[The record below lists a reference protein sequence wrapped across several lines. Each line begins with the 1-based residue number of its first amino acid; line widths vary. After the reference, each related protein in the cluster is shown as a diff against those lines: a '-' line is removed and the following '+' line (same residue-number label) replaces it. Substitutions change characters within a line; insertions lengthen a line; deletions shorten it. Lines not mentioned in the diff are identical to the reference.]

1 MGPISMKSHYRA
13 VVIGG
18 GVVGCSVLYHLAK
31 AGWSDVLL
39 IERSELTSGSSWHA
53 AGGFHTLNG
62 DPNVAR
68 LQAYTVS
75 LYKELEE
82 ISGQSCSLHLTGGVM
97 MADSPERMDFLRL
110 AHAKGRYL
118 GMDTELITPSEAR
131 AMFPLMDETKFVG
144 AMWDPVEGHL
154 DPSGTTHA
162 YAKAAR
168 KLGAEIVLR
177 NRVTELTQA
186 TDGTWNVVTEQGTV
200 KAEHVVNCGGLWARE
215 IGRMVGLEL
224 PLLAMEHMYLLT
236 EPMPAVEEFNAATGR
251 EMVGVL
257 DFKGEIYTR
266 QERNGVLLGTYEKAC
281 KPWSPVETPWDFGH
295 ELLAPDLDRISPS
308 LEIGFEHFPGIAN
321 AGIKQV
327 INGPFTFAP
336 DGNPLVGPVQGLTNF
351 WCACAVMAGFSQ
363 GGGVGLALSNWMVNG
378 EPGFDV
384 WGMDVA
390 RFGEWA
396 TLRYTN
402 AKVRENYSRRFSIR
416 FPNEELPAARPAQT
430 TPLYDTMR
438 AQGAVMGDSWGLE
451 TPLWFAP
458 EGVEAKDVVSFHRS
472 NDFEHVGNE
481 VRATR
486 ERVGVT
492 EIANFAKYEIRGSGS
507 ADFLNRLMTNRMPK
521 PGRLVL
527 TPMLN
532 EAGKLIGD
540 FTVANMGPGAGED
553 RFMIWGSSAA
563 QKYHMRWFEQH
574 LPKDGTVRIHR
585 FDQTLVGL
593 SIAGPK
599 SQEVLAGLCDEDVST
614 SAFRFMDV
622 REMAVAGAPCI
633 VNRISYTGDLGY
645 EIWMQPAYERLVYS
659 AIKEAGEKHGI
670 VDFGMRALLSM
681 RLEKNF
687 PTWFRELRPIY
698 GPFEGAMERFVKL
711 EKNEFIGR
719 DAAARENA
727 AGPKLRRVSFIV
739 DALDADVM
747 GDEPIWARIGDR
759 DFGTVEQPH
768 GYGAPRFGADGA
780 DVGAPTSPLWGGRTE
795 GSGGGASAGSADTSP
810 PTPALR
816 ADPPHEGEGKDSFC
830 IRGIRD
836 GEWAVVGWV
845 TSGGYA
851 HWVQKSVA
859 QGYVPAEL
867 AGDESAGLF
876 EIEILG
882 QRRPARINIEPPFDP
897 TGDRM
902 RA

>member
-1 MGPISMKSHYRA
+1 MKSHAKA

-31 AGWSDVLL
+31 AGWTDVML

-62 DPNVAR
+62 DPNVAK
-68 LQAYTVS
+68 LQAYTVQ

-97 MADSPERMDFLRL
+97 LADTPERMDFLRL

-118 GMDTELITPSEAR
+118 SMDTELITPSEAK
-131 AMFPLMDETKFVG
+131 AMFPLMDETNFVG

-162 YAKAAR
+162 YAKAA
-168 KLGAEIVLR
+168 KTLGAEIVLR
-177 NRVTELTQA
+177 NPVIELAQEA
-186 TDGTWNVVTEQGTV
+186 DGTWNVVTKNGTV

-215 IGRMVGLEL
+215 VGRMVGVEL

-236 EPMPAVEEFNAATGR
+236 EPMPEVEEFNARTGR

-281 KPWSPVETPWDFGH
+281 KPWSPVNTPWDFGH
-295 ELLAPDLDRISPS
+295 ELLQPDLDRIAPS
-308 LEIGFEHFPGIAN
+308 LEIGFKHFPGIEK
-321 AGIKQV
+321 AGIKQI

-378 EPGFDV
+378 DPGFDV

-396 TLRYTN
+396 SLRYTN

-430 TPLYDTMR
+430 TPLYDVMVR
-438 AQGAVMGDSWGLE
+438 DNKAVMGDSWGLE

-458 EGVEAKDVVSFHRS
+458 KGTEAKDVVSFHRS
-472 NDFEHVGNE
+472 NDFEHIGAE

-492 EIANFAKYEIRGSGS
+492 EIANFAKYEVAGTG
-507 ADFLNRLMTNRMPK
+507 AEEFLNRLMTNRMPK
-521 PGRLVL
+521 TGRIVL

-532 EAGKLIGD
+532 EFGKLIGD
-540 FTVANMGPGAGED
+540 FTIAKADDD
-553 RFMIWGSSAA
+553 RFMVWGSSAA
-563 QKYHMRWFEQH
+563 QKYHMRWFEKH
-574 LPKDGTVRIHR
+574 LPNDRSVRIIR

-593 SIAGPK
+593 SIAGPRSRDLLQK
-599 SQEVLAGLCDEDVST
+599 LVDVDVSNA
-614 SAFRFMDV
+614 AFKFMDF
-622 REMAVAGAPCI
+622 REMAVAGAPCM

-645 EIWMQPAYERLVYS
+645 EIWMEPAYQRLVYE
-659 AIKEAGEKHGI
+659 AIKREGAEFGI

-698 GPFEGAMERFVKL
+698 GPFEGAMDRFIKL
-711 EKNEFIGR
+711 EKNDFIGR
-719 DAAARENA
+719 EAAAKEQA
-727 AGPKLRRVSFIV
+727 DGSKLRRVSFTV
-739 DALDADVM
+739 DALDADVT
-747 GDEPIWARIGDR
+747 GDEPIWAKVNGQ
-759 DFGTVEQPH
+759 DFGTVGEPH
-768 GYGAPRFGADGA
+768 GYGAPRFDADGK
-780 DVGAPTSPLWGGRTE
+780 DVR
-795 GSGGGASAGSADTSP
+795 GSQAATDASAV
-810 PTPALR
+810 
-816 ADPPHEGEGKDSFC
+816 
-830 IRGIRD
+830 RGIHD
-836 GEWAVVGWV
+836 GEWSVVGWV

-851 HWVQKSVA
+851 HFVEKSMA
-859 QGYVPAEL
+859 QGYVPAALSED
-867 AGDESAGLF
+867 ASDGMF

-882 QRRPARINIEPPFDP
+882 HRRPARIAVEPPFDP
-897 TGDRM
+897 LGEKM
-902 RA
+902 RG

>member
-1 MGPISMKSHYRA
+1 MKSHVKA

-31 AGWSDVLL
+31 AGWTDIML

-62 DPNVAR
+62 DPNVAK
-68 LQAYTVS
+68 LQAYTVQ
-75 LYKELEE
+75 LYKEIEE
-82 ISGQSCSLHLTGGVM
+82 LSGQSCSLHLTGGVM
-97 MADSPERMDFLRL
+97 MADTPERMDFLRL

-118 GMDTELITPSEAR
+118 GMDTELITPSEAK
-131 AMFPLMDETKFVG
+131 AMFPLIDEKNFVG

-177 NRVTELTQA
+177 NRVVELTQEA
-186 TDGTWNVVTEQGTV
+186 DGTWNVVTEQGTV

-215 IGRMVGLEL
+215 IGRMVGVEL
-224 PLLAMEHMYLLT
+224 PVLAMEHMYLLT
-236 EPMPAVEEFNAATGR
+236 EPMPEVEEFNRSTGR
-251 EMVGVL
+251 EMIGVL

-266 QERNGVLLGTYEKAC
+266 QERNGILLGTYEKAC
-281 KPWSPVETPWDFGH
+281 KPWSPVNTPWDFGH
-295 ELLAPDLDRISPS
+295 ELLPPDIDRIAPS
-308 LEIGFEHFPGIAN
+308 LEIGFKHFPGIEK
-321 AGIKQV
+321 AGIKQI
-327 INGPFTFAP
+327 INGPFTFAL

-363 GGGVGLALSNWMVNG
+363 GGGVGLALSNWMVHG
-378 EPGFDV
+378 DPGFDV

-430 TPLYDTMR
+430 TPLYDTML
-438 AQGAVMGDSWGLE
+438 ANNAVMGDSWGLE

-458 EGVEAKDVVSFHRS
+458 KGTEPKDIVSFHRS
-472 NDFEHVGNE
+472 NDFGPIGEE

-492 EIANFAKYEIRGSGS
+492 EIANFAKYEVSGPG
-507 ADFLNRLMTNRMPK
+507 AEDFLNRLMTNRMPK
-521 PGRLVL
+521 TGRIVL
-527 TPMLN
+527 TPMVN
-532 EAGKLIGD
+532 EFGRLIGD
-540 FTVANMGPGAGED
+540 FTIAKTGED

-563 QKYHMRWFEQH
+563 QKYHMRWFEKH
-574 LPKDGTVRIHR
+574 LPKDGSVRIHR

-593 SIAGPK
+593 SIAGPSARDLLQK
-599 SQEVLAGLCDEDVST
+599 LVDVDVST
-614 SAFRFMDV
+614 KAFRFMDF
-622 REMAVAGAPCI
+622 REMAVGGAPCM
-633 VNRISYTGDLGY
+633 VNRITYTGDLGY
-645 EIWMQPAYERLVYS
+645 EIWMAPAYQRLVYK
-659 AIKEAGEKHGI
+659 AIKEAGEEFGL

-698 GPFEGAMERFVKL
+698 GPFEGSMDRFIRL
-711 EKNEFIGR
+711 EKNDFIGR
-719 DAAARENA
+719 EAAAREQA
-727 AGPKLRRVSFIV
+727 QGPKLRRVSFIV
-739 DALDADVM
+739 DAADADVM
-747 GDEPIWARIGDR
+747 GDEPIWAKVSKDY
-759 DFGTVEQPH
+759 GTVEKPH
-768 GYGAPRFGADGA
+768 GYGAPRFDETGKE
-780 DVGAPTSPLWGGRTE
+780 VR
-795 GSGGGASAGSADTSP
+795 GSEAAEGASAV
-810 PTPALR
+810 
-816 ADPPHEGEGKDSFC
+816 
-830 IRGIRD
+830 RGIVD
-836 GEWAVVGWV
+836 GEWRVVGWV

-851 HWVQKSVA
+851 HYVQKSMA
-859 QGYVPAEL
+859 QGYVPAAL
-867 AGDESAGLF
+867 AEDESAGLF

-882 QRRPARINIEPPFDP
+882 HRRPARINVEPPFDP
-897 TGDRM
+897 SGEKM
-902 RA
+902 RT

>member
-1 MGPISMKSHYRA
+1 MKSHAKA

-31 AGWSDVLL
+31 SGWTDIML

-62 DPNVAR
+62 DPNVAK
-68 LQAYTVS
+68 LQAYTVQ
-75 LYKELEE
+75 LYKEIEE

-97 MADSPERMDFLRL
+97 MADTPERMDFLRL

-118 GMDTELITPSEAR
+118 GMDTELITPSEAK
-131 AMFPLMDETKFVG
+131 AMFPLMDETNFVG

-177 NRVTELTQA
+177 NRVVELTQEV
-186 TDGTWNVVTEQGTV
+186 DGTWNVVTEQGTV

-215 IGRMVGLEL
+215 IGRMVGVEL
-224 PLLAMEHMYLLT
+224 PVLAMEHMYLLT
-236 EPMPAVEEFNAATGR
+236 EPMPEVEEFNKSTGR
-251 EMVGVL
+251 EMIGVL

-266 QERNGVLLGTYEKAC
+266 QERNGILLGTYEKAC
-281 KPWSPVETPWDFGH
+281 KPWSPVSTPWDFGH
-295 ELLAPDLDRISPS
+295 ELLQPDIDRIAPS
-308 LEIGFEHFPGIAN
+308 LEIGFKHFPGIEK
-321 AGIKQV
+321 AGIKQI
-327 INGPFTFAP
+327 INGPFTFAL

-363 GGGVGLALSNWMVNG
+363 GGGVGLALSNWMVHG
-378 EPGFDV
+378 DPGFDV

-430 TPLYDTMR
+430 TPLYDTML
-438 AQGAVMGDSWGLE
+438 ANNAVMGDSWGLE

-458 EGVEAKDVVSFHRS
+458 RGSEPKDVVSFHRS
-472 NDFEHVGNE
+472 NDFRPIGEE

-486 ERVGVT
+486 ARVGVT
-492 EIANFAKYEIRGSGS
+492 EIANFAKYEVSGPG
-507 ADFLNRLMTNRMPK
+507 AEDFLNRLMTNRMPK
-521 PGRLVL
+521 TGRIVL

-532 EAGKLIGD
+532 EFGRLIGD
-540 FTVANMGPGAGED
+540 FTIAKAGPRGGEE

-563 QKYHMRWFEQH
+563 QKYHMRWFEKH
-574 LPKDGTVRIHR
+574 LPKDGSIRIHR

-599 SQEVLAGLCDEDVST
+599 SRDLLQKLVDVDMST
-614 SAFRFMDV
+614 KAFRFMDF
-622 REMAVAGAPCI
+622 REMAVGGAPCM
-633 VNRISYTGDLGY
+633 VNRITYTGDLGY
-645 EIWMQPAYERLVYS
+645 EIWMAPAYQRLVYK
-659 AIKEAGEKHGI
+659 AIKEAGEEFGL

-698 GPFEGAMERFVKL
+698 GPFEGSMDRFIKL
-711 EKNEFIGR
+711 EKNDFIGR
-719 DAAARENA
+719 EAAAKEQA
-727 AGPKLRRVSFIV
+727 EGPKLRRVSFIV
-739 DALDADVM
+739 DAADADVM
-747 GDEPIWARIGDR
+747 GDEPIWAKVGGKDY
-759 DFGTVEQPH
+759 GTVEKPH
-768 GYGAPRFGADGA
+768 GYGAPRFDA
-780 DVGAPTSPLWGGRTE
+780 GGKEVR
-795 GSGGGASAGSADTSP
+795 GSNAAEGASAV
-810 PTPALR
+810 
-816 ADPPHEGEGKDSFC
+816 
-830 IRGIRD
+830 RGIVD
-836 GEWAVVGWV
+836 GDWRVVGWV

-851 HWVQKSVA
+851 HYVEKSMA
-859 QGYVPAEL
+859 QGYVPAAL
-867 AGDESAGLF
+867 AENESAGLF

-882 QRRPARINIEPPFDP
+882 HRRPARINVEPPFDP
-897 TGDRM
+897 SGEKM
-902 RA
+902 RT

>member
-1 MGPISMKSHYRA
+1 MKSHYRA
-13 VVIGG
+13 IVIGG

-97 MADSPERMDFLRL
+97 LADSPERMDFLRL

-118 GMDTELITPSEAR
+118 GMDTELITPSEAK

-168 KLGAEIVLR
+168 TLGAEIVLR
-177 NRVTELTQA
+177 NRVTELTQEA
-186 TDGTWNVVTEQGTV
+186 DGTWNVVTEQGTV
-200 KAEHVVNCGGLWARE
+200 QAEHVVNCGGLWARE
-215 IGRMVGLEL
+215 VGRMVGLEL

-236 EPMPAVEEFNAATGR
+236 EPMPAVEEFNARTGR

-281 KPWSPVETPWDFGH
+281 RPWSPVDTPWDFGH
-295 ELLAPDLDRISPS
+295 ELLAPDLERITPS

-378 EPGFDV
+378 DPGFDV

-396 TLRYTN
+396 SLRYTN

-430 TPLYDTMR
+430 TPLYDTML

-458 EGVEAKDVVSFHRS
+458 EGTEPRDVVSFHRS

-492 EIANFAKYEIRGSGS
+492 EIANFAKYQVAGPG
-507 ADFLNRLMTNRMPK
+507 AHGFLDRLMTNRMPK

-540 FTVANMGPGAGED
+540 FTIGNLGED

-563 QKYHMRWFEQH
+563 QKYHMRWFERH
-574 LPKDGTVRIHR
+574 LPDDGSVRLHR

-599 SQEVLAGLCDEDVST
+599 SQALLAELCDIDVST

-622 REMAVAGAPCI
+622 REMAVGGAPAI

-645 EIWMQPAYERLVYS
+645 EIWMQPAYERLVYA
-659 AIKEAGEKHGI
+659 AIRAAGEKYGI

-698 GPFEGAMERFVKL
+698 GPFEGGMDRFVKL
-711 EKNEFIGR
+711 EKNNFVGR
-719 DAAARENA
+719 EAAATEHA
-727 AGPKLRRVSFIV
+727 DGPKLRRVSFII
-739 DALDADVM
+739 DAIDADVM
-747 GDEPIWARIGDR
+747 GDEPIWARVGDQ
-759 DFGTVEQPH
+759 DFGTVENPH
-768 GYGAPRFGADGA
+768 GYGAPRFGPDGA
-780 DVGAPTSPLWGGRTE
+780 EIAHAPSSPLAGEVPAQRAE
-795 GSGGGASAGSADTSP
+795 GGGSAAP
-810 PTPALR
+810 
-816 ADPPHEGEGKDSFC
+816 DSSR
-830 IRGIRD
+830 IRGIRGGD
-836 GEWAVVGWV
+836 WAVVGWV

-851 HWVQKSVA
+851 HFVERSMA

-867 AGDESAGLF
+867 ATDESDGRF

-882 QRRPARINIEPPFDP
+882 QRRPARINVYPPFDP
-897 TGDRM
+897 SGERM
-902 RA
+902 RS

>member
-1 MGPISMKSHYRA
+1 MKSHVKA

-18 GVVGCSVLYHLAK
+18 GVVGCSVLYHLAR
-31 AGWSDVLL
+31 AGWTDIML

-62 DPNVAR
+62 DPNVAK
-68 LQAYTVS
+68 LQAYTVQ

-82 ISGQSCSLHLTGGVM
+82 LSGQSCSLHLTGGVM
-97 MADSPERMDFLRL
+97 LADTPERMDFLRL

-118 GMDTELITPSEAR
+118 GMDTELITPSEAK
-131 AMFPLMDETKFVG
+131 AMFPLMDETNFVG

-154 DPSGTTHA
+154 DPSGTTIA
-162 YAKAAR
+162 YSKAAR

-177 NRVTELTQA
+177 NRVVELTQDA
-186 TDGTWNVVTEQGTV
+186 DGTWNVITEQGTV
-200 KAEHVVNCGGLWARE
+200 KTEHVVNCGGLWARE
-215 IGRMVGLEL
+215 VGRMVGLEL

-236 EPMPAVEEFNAATGR
+236 EPMPEVEAFNRETGR

-266 QERNGVLLGTYEKAC
+266 QERNGILLGTYEKAC
-281 KPWSPVETPWDFGH
+281 KPWSPVNTPWDFGH
-295 ELLAPDLDRISPS
+295 ELLQPDIDRIAPS
-308 LEIGFEHFPGIAN
+308 LEIGFKHFPGIEK
-321 AGIKQV
+321 AGIKQI

-378 EPGFDV
+378 DPGFDV

-430 TPLYDTMR
+430 TPLYDVMV
-438 AQGAVMGDSWGLE
+438 ANNAVMGDSWGLE

-458 EGVEAKDVVSFHRS
+458 KGSDPKDIVSYHRS
-472 NDFEHVGNE
+472 NDFKHIGDE

-492 EIANFAKYEIRGSGS
+492 EIANFAKYEVAGPG
-507 ADFLNRLMTNRMPK
+507 AEDFLNRLMANRMPK
-521 PGRLVL
+521 TGRMVL

-532 EAGKLIGD
+532 QFGKLIGD
-540 FTVANMGPGAGED
+540 FTIAKPGEE

-563 QKYHMRWFEQH
+563 QKYHMRWFEGL
-574 LPKDGTVRIHR
+574 LPKDGSVRIHR

-593 SIAGPK
+593 SVAGPN
-599 SQEVLAGLCDEDVST
+599 SQALLQELVDEDVST
-614 SAFRFMDV
+614 KSFRFMDC
-622 REMAVAGAPCI
+622 REIAVGGAPCM
-633 VNRISYTGDLGY
+633 VNRITYTGDLGY
-645 EIWMQPAYERLVYS
+645 EIWMAPAYQRLVYA
-659 AIKEAGEKHGI
+659 AIKKAGDSFGI

-698 GPFEGAMERFVKL
+698 GPFEGAMERFVRM
-711 EKNEFIGR
+711 EKNDFIGR
-719 DAAARENA
+719 EAAAREQA
-727 AGPKLRRVSFIV
+727 VGPKLRRVSLIV
-739 DALDADVM
+739 DAADADVM
-747 GDEPIWARIGDR
+747 GDEPIWAKVNGR
-759 DFGTVEQPH
+759 DFGTVEKPH
-768 GYGAPRFGADGA
+768 GYGAPRFDAAGKE
-780 DVGAPTSPLWGGRTE
+780 VR
-795 GSGGGASAGSADTSP
+795 GSTAATGASAV
-810 PTPALR
+810 
-816 ADPPHEGEGKDSFC
+816 
-830 IRGIRD
+830 RGIHD
-836 GEWAVVGWV
+836 GAWSVVGWV

-851 HWVQKSVA
+851 HFVQKSLA

-867 AGDESAGLF
+867 SQDESEGLF

-882 QRRPARINIEPPFDP
+882 HRRPARINLEPLFDP
-897 TGDRM
+897 KGEKM
-902 RA
+902 RG

>member
-1 MGPISMKSHYRA
+1 MTSHAKA

-31 AGWSDVLL
+31 AGWTDIML

-62 DPNVAR
+62 DPNVAK
-68 LQAYTVS
+68 LQAYTVQ
-75 LYKELEE
+75 LYKEIEE

-97 MADSPERMDFLRL
+97 MADTRERMDFLRL

-118 GMDTELITPSEAR
+118 GMDTELITPSEAK
-131 AMFPLMDETKFVG
+131 AMFPLMDETNFVG

-177 NRVTELTQA
+177 NRVVELTQEV
-186 TDGTWNVVTEQGTV
+186 DGTWNVVTEQGTV

-215 IGRMVGLEL
+215 IGRMVGVEL
-224 PLLAMEHMYLLT
+224 PVLAMEHMYLLT
-236 EPMPAVEEFNAATGR
+236 EPMPEVEEFNTSTGR
-251 EMVGVL
+251 EMIGVM

-266 QERNGVLLGTYEKAC
+266 QERNGILLGTYEKAC
-281 KPWSPVETPWDFGH
+281 KPWSPVNTPWDFGH
-295 ELLAPDLDRISPS
+295 ELLQPDIDRIAPS
-308 LEIGFEHFPGIAN
+308 LEIGFKHFPGIEK
-321 AGIKQV
+321 AGIKQI
-327 INGPFTFAP
+327 INGPFTFAL

-363 GGGVGLALSNWMVNG
+363 GGGVGLALSNWMVHG
-378 EPGFDV
+378 DPGFDV

-430 TPLYDTMR
+430 TPVYDTML
-438 AQGAVMGDSWGLE
+438 ANNAVMGDSWGLE

-458 EGVEAKDVVSFHRS
+458 KGSEPKDIVSFHRS
-472 NDFEHVGNE
+472 NDFGPIGEE

-486 ERVGVT
+486 EKVGVT
-492 EIANFAKYEIRGSGS
+492 EIANFAKYEVSGPG
-507 ADFLNRLMTNRMPK
+507 AEDFLNRLMTNRMPK
-521 PGRLVL
+521 TGRIVL

-532 EAGKLIGD
+532 EFGRLIGD
-540 FTVANMGPGAGED
+540 FTIAKAGDD

-563 QKYHMRWFEQH
+563 QKYHMRWFEKH
-574 LPKDGTVRIHR
+574 LPKDGPRGSQVRIHR

-599 SQEVLAGLCDEDVST
+599 SRDLLQKLVDVDIST
-614 SAFRFMDV
+614 KAFRFMDF
-622 REMAVAGAPCI
+622 REMAVGGAPCM
-633 VNRISYTGDLGY
+633 VNRITYTGDLGY
-645 EIWMQPAYERLVYS
+645 EIWMAPAYQRLVYK
-659 AIKEAGEKHGI
+659 AIKEAGEEFGL

-698 GPFEGAMERFVKL
+698 GPFEGSMDRFIKL
-711 EKNEFIGR
+711 EKNDFIGR
-719 DAAARENA
+719 EAAAKEQA

-739 DALDADVM
+739 DAADADVM
-747 GDEPIWARIGDR
+747 GDEPIWAKVGGKDY
-759 DFGTVEQPH
+759 GTVERPH
-768 GYGAPRFGADGA
+768 GYGAPRFDA
-780 DVGAPTSPLWGGRTE
+780 GGKEVR
-795 GSGGGASAGSADTSP
+795 GSKAAEGASAV
-810 PTPALR
+810 
-816 ADPPHEGEGKDSFC
+816 
-830 IRGIRD
+830 RGIVD
-836 GEWAVVGWV
+836 GDWRVVGWV

-851 HWVQKSVA
+851 HYVEKSMA
-859 QGYVPAEL
+859 QGYVPAAL
-867 AGDESAGLF
+867 AENESAGLF

-882 QRRPARINIEPPFDP
+882 HRRPARINVEPPFDP
-897 TGDRM
+897 SGEKM
-902 RA
+902 RT

>member
-1 MGPISMKSHYRA
+1 MKSHVKA

-18 GVVGCSVLYHLAK
+18 GVVGCSVLFHLAR
-31 AGWSDVLL
+31 AGWTDVML

-62 DPNVAR
+62 DPNVAK
-68 LQAYTVS
+68 LQAYTVQ
-75 LYKELEE
+75 LYKEIEE
-82 ISGQSCSLHLTGGVM
+82 LSGQSCGLHLTGGVM
-97 MADSPERMDFLRL
+97 MADTPERMDFLRL
-110 AHAKGRYL
+110 SHAKGRYL
-118 GMDTELITPSEAR
+118 GMETELITPSEAK
-131 AMFPLMDETKFVG
+131 AMFPLMDEKNFVG

-177 NRVTELTQA
+177 NRVVELTQD

-215 IGRMVGLEL
+215 VGRMVGVEL

-236 EPMPAVEEFNAATGR
+236 EPMPEVEAFNKETGR
-251 EMVGVL
+251 EMIGVI

-266 QERNGVLLGTYEKAC
+266 QERNGILLGTYERAAT
-281 KPWSPVETPWDFGH
+281 PWSPVNTPWNFGH
-295 ELLAPDLDRISPS
+295 ELLQPDLDRIAPS
-308 LEIGFEHFPGIAN
+308 LEVGFRHFPGIEK
-321 AGIKQV
+321 AGIKQI

-378 EPGFDV
+378 DPGFDV

-430 TPLYDTMR
+430 TPLYDTMV
-438 AQGAVMGDSWGLE
+438 AQNAVMGDSWGLE

-458 EGVEAKDVVSFHRS
+458 KGSEPKDVVSFHRS

-492 EIANFAKYEIRGSGS
+492 EIANFAKYEVAGPSS
-507 ADFLNRLMTNRMPK
+507 EDFLNRLMTNRIPK
-521 PGRLVL
+521 KGRLVL

-532 EAGKLIGD
+532 EFGRLIGD
-540 FTVANMGPGAGED
+540 FTIAKTADEK
-553 RFMIWGSSAA
+553 FMIWGSSAA
-563 QKYHMRWFEQH
+563 QKYHMRWFEKH
-574 LPKDGTVRIHR
+574 LPNDGSVRIHR
-585 FDQTLVGL
+585 FDQALVGL

-599 SQEVLAGLCDEDVST
+599 AQVLLQKLVDEDVST
-614 SAFRFMDV
+614 KAFRFMDF
-622 REMAVAGAPCI
+622 REMAVGGAPCM
-633 VNRISYTGDLGY
+633 VNRITYTGDLGY
-645 EIWMQPAYERLVYS
+645 EIWMVPAYQRKVYA
-659 AIKEAGEKHGI
+659 AIKEAGEEFGI

-698 GPFEGAMERFVKL
+698 GVFEGSMDRFIKM
-711 EKNEFIGR
+711 EKNDFIGR
-719 DAAARENA
+719 DAAAKELD
-727 AGPKLRRVSFIV
+727 AGPKFRRVSFLV
-739 DALDADVM
+739 DAQDADVM
-747 GDEPIWARIGDR
+747 GDEPIWAKVSTDY
-759 DFGTVEQPH
+759 GTVEKPH
-768 GYGAPRFGADGA
+768 GYGAPRFDETGKEVRGSKAA
-780 DVGAPTSPLWGGRTE
+780 NGGN
-795 GSGGGASAGSADTSP
+795 SSS
-810 PTPALR
+810 
-816 ADPPHEGEGKDSFC
+816 
-830 IRGIRD
+830 IRGIID
-836 GEWAVVGWV
+836 GDWRVVGWV

-851 HWVQKSVA
+851 HYVQKSMA
-859 QGYVPAEL
+859 QGYVPAAL
-867 AGDESAGLF
+867 AGDEQEGLF

-882 QRRPARINIEPPFDP
+882 RRRPARINVQPPFDP
-897 TGDRM
+897 AGEKM
-902 RA
+902 RG

>member
-1 MGPISMKSHYRA
+1 MKSHAKA

-31 AGWSDVLL
+31 AGWTDIML

-62 DPNVAR
+62 DPNVAK
-68 LQAYTVS
+68 LQAYTVQ
-75 LYKELEE
+75 LYREIEEL
-82 ISGQSCSLHLTGGVM
+82 SGQSCSLHLTGGVM
-97 MADSPERMDFLRL
+97 MADTPERMDFLRL

-118 GMDTELITPSEAR
+118 GMDTELITPSEAK
-131 AMFPLMDETKFVG
+131 AMFPLMDETNFVG

-177 NRVTELTQA
+177 NRVVELTQEV
-186 TDGTWNVVTEQGTV
+186 DGTWNVVTEQGTV
-200 KAEHVVNCGGLWARE
+200 KAEHIVNCGGLWARE
-215 IGRMVGLEL
+215 IGRMVGVEL

-236 EPMPAVEEFNAATGR
+236 EPMPEVEEFNKSTGR
-251 EMVGVL
+251 EMIGVM

-266 QERNGVLLGTYEKAC
+266 QERNGILLGTYEKAC
-281 KPWSPVETPWDFGH
+281 KPWSPVNTPWDFGH
-295 ELLAPDLDRISPS
+295 ELLQPDIDRIAPS
-308 LEIGFEHFPGIAN
+308 LEIGFKHFPGIEK
-321 AGIKQV
+321 AGIKQI
-327 INGPFTFAP
+327 INGPFTFAL

-363 GGGVGLALSNWMVNG
+363 GGGVGLALSNWMVHG
-378 EPGFDV
+378 DPGFDV

-430 TPLYDTMR
+430 TPLYDTML
-438 AQGAVMGDSWGLE
+438 ANNAVMGDSWGLE

-458 EGVEAKDVVSFHRS
+458 KGTEPKDIVSFHRS
-472 NDFEHVGNE
+472 NDFGPIGEE

-486 ERVGVT
+486 EKVGVT
-492 EIANFAKYEIRGSGS
+492 EIANFAKYEVSGLGSE
-507 ADFLNRLMTNRMPK
+507 DFLNRLMTNRMPK
-521 PGRLVL
+521 TGRIVL

-532 EAGKLIGD
+532 EFGRLIGD
-540 FTVANMGPGAGED
+540 FTIAKVGEE
-553 RFMIWGSSAA
+553 RFMIWSSSAA
-563 QKYHMRWFEQH
+563 QKYHMRWFEKH
-574 LPKDGTVRIHR
+574 LPKDGPTASQVRIHR

-599 SQEVLAGLCDEDVST
+599 SRDLLQKLVDVDIST
-614 SAFRFMDV
+614 KAFRFMDF
-622 REMAVAGAPCI
+622 REMAVGGAPCM
-633 VNRISYTGDLGY
+633 VNRITYTGDLGY
-645 EIWMQPAYERLVYS
+645 EIWMAPAYQRLVYK
-659 AIKEAGEKHGI
+659 AIKDAGEEFGL

-698 GPFEGAMERFVKL
+698 GPFEGAMDRFVKL
-711 EKNEFIGR
+711 EKNDFIGR
-719 DAAARENA
+719 ESAAREQA
-727 AGPKLRRVSFIV
+727 EGPKLRRVSFIV
-739 DALDADVM
+739 DAADADVM
-747 GDEPIWARIGDR
+747 GDEPIWAKVGGKDY
-759 DFGTVEQPH
+759 GTVEKPH
-768 GYGAPRFGADGA
+768 GYGAQRFDTDGKE
-780 DVGAPTSPLWGGRTE
+780 VR
-795 GSGGGASAGSADTSP
+795 GSRAAEGASAV
-810 PTPALR
+810 
-816 ADPPHEGEGKDSFC
+816 
-830 IRGIRD
+830 RGIVD
-836 GEWAVVGWV
+836 GDWRVVGWV

-851 HWVQKSVA
+851 HYVQESMA
-859 QGYVPAEL
+859 QGYVPAAL

-882 QRRPARINIEPPFDP
+882 SRRPARINVEPPFDP
-897 TGDRM
+897 SGEKM
-902 RA
+902 RT